1 VTTPS
6 LDEEPAVRIII
17 TQNVTLD
24 GRVEMLDDWFDPQ
37 AQDDELS
44 AELMRQ
50 SANEDVLLLGRQTFE
65 DFRGYWPLQTN
76 DTTGVAAQLDQV
88 DKRVVSRTLTEPGWQ
103 NTQIISSDPMRAV
116 AALRDEPG
124 RDVIVTG
131 SISLAHE
138 LISEGLVDEYRMF
151 TYPVWQ
157 GRGRGYFRDGAHSA
171 RPPRLRLIDSKA
183 FSSGIVYSAYEPT
196 S

>member
-1 VTTPS
+1 M
-6 LDEEPAVRIII
+6 RIII

-76 DTTGVAAQLDQV
+76 DTTGIAAHLDQV

-131 SISLAHE
+131 SITLAHE

-183 FSSGIVYSAYEPT
+183 FSSGIMYSAYEPNG
-196 S
+196 